1 MFNSAGTYL
10 GRFQKE
16 MQAEFAERWP
26 DIATAET
33 DFRIEFSNAKDASWA
48 YGDCV
53 LLSGKTKNPNHNP
66 ADSWSATHNT
76 IFSVYI
82 GRLYGN
88 CGAANPA
95 LLEVRADLR
104 KRGIGGWL
112 TGWLT
117 RMMTDAGY
125 TVAVGTTIDEQEGM
139 VKLLERNGW
148 KRVEELG
155 FTNRRTHNKI
165 TFWRIE
171 LPKPTP
177 KPIPTTSVTLTA
189 ASQVANLTEWASDA
203 PANEPEVTVTTSVI

>member
-10 GRFQKE
+10 GRFKADMQK
-16 MQAEFAERWP
+16 EFAERWP
-26 DIATAET
+26 DIATAEA
-33 DFRIEFSNAKDASWA
+33 DFNIDFANAKDASWT

-53 LLSGKTKNPNHNP
+53 YLKGQVKNPNYDEK
-66 ADSWSATHNT
+66 DSWCSKYNV
-76 IFSVYI
+76 IFSGYI

-95 LLEVRADLR
+95 LLEVRADLQ

-117 RMMTDAGY
+117 RMLSEAGY
-125 TVAVGTTIDEQEGM
+125 TVAVGTTIDSMGPM

-155 FTNRRTHNKI
+155 FTNRRTHNAI

-177 KPIPTTSVTLTA
+177 KPIPSP
-189 ASQVANLTEWASDA
+189 A
-203 PANEPEVTVTTSVI
+203 PVDHLFVLVVQTVPDIAHTDHGHIGPGHPM